1 MIIYLAASLSDRYI
15 TDRCLPDKAI
25 DLIDEAAS
33 RARLDSYNG
42 PQGIKEKEQEIERLN
57 AEKNKAVRKDDFL
70 TAQQVLQQ
78 IKKTEEEIEK
88 IRSDWEKHRGESHAS
103 IGSEEVAKI
112 VASWTGIPVV
122 RITEEESKRLLH
134 LEEELHKRVIGQ
146 DEAVSAVAKAIR
158 RARAGLKDPNRPI
171 GSFIFVGPTGV
182 GKTELSK
189 ALASAMFGDERLMIR
204 LDMSEFMEK
213 HSVSKI
219 IGAPPGYVGF
229 DEGGGLTEKIRRKPY
244 SVVLFDEIEKAHP
257 DVFNVLLQIL
267 DDGRLT
273 DSKGRVVSFKNTIII
288 MTSNVGASG
297 ANEVR
302 SLGFSG
308 AEDAAA
314 TEYERMKEKITEE
327 LKRQF
332 RPEFLN
338 RIDEVIVF
346 HKLNKEDAA
355 KVCDLFLNVLSERLK
370 KRDIELTVTSA
381 AKDLLLGEGYDETYG
396 ARPLK
401 RVIQRRIEDALSEEI
416 LAGRVHTG
424 QKVEVDAREGS
435 LAFRPV
441 K

>member
-1 MIIYLAASLSDRYI
+1 
-15 TDRCLPDKAI
+15 
-25 DLIDEAAS
+25 
-33 RARLDSYNG
+33 
-42 PQGIKEKEQEIERLN
+42 
-57 AEKNKAVRKDDFL
+57 
-70 TAQQVLQQ
+70 
-78 IKKTEEEIEK
+78 
-88 IRSDWEKHRGESHAS
+88 
-103 IGSEEVAKI
+103 
-112 VASWTGIPVV
+112 
-122 RITEEESKRLLH
+122 
-134 LEEELHKRVIGQ
+134 
-146 DEAVSAVAKAIR
+146 
-158 RARAGLKDPNRPI
+158 
-171 GSFIFVGPTGV
+171 
-182 GKTELSK
+182 
-189 ALASAMFGDERLMIR
+189 MFGDERLMIR